1 MVLRM
6 LQELH
11 DAQPR
16 SRPAGGGRRRRQQ
29 HCTPAAHRP
38 AAEAAAL
45 TPSAPAP
52 GASASHESG
61 PGPGLQRRLHPQ
73 CDVSPYSPHQQLGP
87 AADERGAHGSPLSA
101 LPRSALLR
109 GALAGLV
116 ACPCCVRAAAANE
129 TTWGYG
135 DADGPREWGGACAAG
150 ARQSPVDLPAAAP
163 PGAAQ
168 QLGES
173 QQLGQDCRETASAH
187 KPAGSTTEALARC
200 KAPACP
206 ACARRTH
213 AYTAELSKPLELIT

>member
-1 MVLRM
+1 MLGDERCRGCYETSIVLQM

-11 DAQPR
+11 AAQPR

-38 AAEAAAL
+38 AAEAAAC

-61 PGPGLQRRLHPQ
+61 AGPGLQQRLHPQ
-73 CDVSPYSPHQQLGP
+73 CDVSPSGPHQLVL
-87 AADERGAHGSPLSA
+87 AADERNSGVHGPPAGA

-109 GALAGLV
+109 SALAGLV

-150 ARQSPVDLPAAAP
+150 AQQSPVDLPAAAP

-168 QLGES
+168 HLGKK
-173 QQLGQDCRETASAH
+173 GVV
-187 KPAGSTTEALARC
+187 G
-200 KAPACP
+200 
-206 ACARRTH
+206 
-213 AYTAELSKPLELIT
+213 